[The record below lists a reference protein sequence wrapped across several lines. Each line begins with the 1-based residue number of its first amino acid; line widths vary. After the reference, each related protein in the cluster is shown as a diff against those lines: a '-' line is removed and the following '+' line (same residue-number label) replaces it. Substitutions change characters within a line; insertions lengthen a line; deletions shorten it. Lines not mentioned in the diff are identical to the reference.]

1 LNITSID
8 QLTKSGILGSRL
20 ENFRHVS
27 LLDDHCS
34 QDEASGFRIVSTSEW
49 ENGQMMVSSVP
60 LVEERDHLKL
70 VDGSKVA
77 VIGGGPA
84 GSFVSYFLL
93 EMASRSGLELDIE
106 IFEPRDFSCV
116 APKGCNMCGG
126 IISETL
132 VQNLAAEGINLPS
145 TIVQRGI
152 ESYMLHTDVGSVR
165 IETPVQEKRIGA
177 VYRGAG
183 PRDLKAATWGSF
195 DHHLEQLTT
204 AKGAHVT
211 RNRVVDVS
219 FEGGRPQVAVK
230 GEEPKT
236 FDLLVVAVGVNSAA
250 LKHFTGNGQP
260 YTPPE
265 STKTF
270 ITEYYLGEDVIEKTL
285 GDSMHVF
292 LLNIPR
298 LEFAAIIPK
307 RDYAS
312 VCLLG
317 ESIDKNLVNN
327 FLDSPQVKACM
338 PDGWTSDPR
347 SCQCSPKI
355 SIGAATQPFADRLI
369 FVGDCGVTRLYK
381 DGIGAAY
388 RTAKACATTAVF
400 EGISEADFRR
410 HYWPVCRSISID
422 NSIGKLSFA
431 VTRQIQKW
439 RFARRALL
447 RMTEKEQRVPGRR
460 RDMSRVLWDMFTGS
474 APYRDIV
481 TLAMHPRFLTRLL
494 WELAVA
500 ASPFSRS
507 EV

>member
-1 LNITSID
+1 MVRSAD
-8 QLTKSGILGSRL
+8 PGEKR
-20 ENFRHVS
+20 
-27 LLDDHCS
+27 DDP
-34 QDEASGFRIVSTSEW
+34 Q
-49 ENGQMMVSSVP
+49 
-60 LVEERDHLKL
+60 L
-70 VDGSKVA
+70 VDGSRVA

-93 EMASRSGLELDIE
+93 EMAERSGLELDVE
-106 IFEPRDFSCV
+106 IFEPRDFSSV

-132 VQNLAAEGINLPS
+132 VQNLAAEGINIPS
-145 TIVQRGI
+145 TIIQRGI
-152 ESYMLHTDVGSVR
+152 ESYMLHMDVGSVR
-165 IETPVQEKRIGA
+165 IETPLQEKRIGS

-183 PRDLKAATWGSF
+183 PRDLKTSKWGSF
-195 DHHLEQLTT
+195 DHHLEQLTV

-211 RNRVVDVS
+211 RERVVEVS
-219 FEGGRPQVAVK
+219 LDDDRPKITVK
-230 GEEPKT
+230 GGQPQ
-236 FDLLVVAVGVNSAA
+236 FYDLLVVAVGVNSAA
-250 LKHFTGNGQP
+250 LKLFTENGRGYRSP
-260 YTPPE
+260 K

-270 ITEYYLGEDVIEKTL
+270 ITEYYLGEEAIEKTL

-307 RDYAS
+307 GDYAS

-317 ESIDKNLVNN
+317 ESIDRELVQS

-338 PDGWTSDPR
+338 PDDWSSDLR

-355 SIGAATQPFADRLI
+355 SVGAAIRPYADRLV

-400 EGISEADFRR
+400 EGISERDFRR
-410 HYWPVCRSISID
+410 HYWPVCRSIRTD

-439 RFARRALL
+439 QFARRALL
-447 RMTEKEQRVPGRR
+447 RMTEKEQKTAGRR
-460 RDMSRVLWDMFTGS
+460 RDMSQVLWDMFTGS

-481 TLAMHPRFLTRLL
+481 TLAMHPRFLARLT
-494 WELAVA
+494 WELAVSA
-500 ASPFSRS
+500 LPFTRA
-507 EV
+507 EN

>member
-1 LNITSID
+1 MKGLPRS
-8 QLTKSGILGSRL
+8 
-20 ENFRHVS
+20 
-27 LLDDHCS
+27 
-34 QDEASGFRIVSTSEW
+34 A
-49 ENGQMMVSSVP
+49 
-60 LVEERDHLKL
+60 ERREDLQL

-93 EMASRSGLELDIE
+93 EMAQRSGLELDLE

-145 TIVQRGI
+145 SIVQRGI
-152 ESYMLHTDVGSVR
+152 ESYMLHMDIGSVR
-165 IETPVQEKRIGA
+165 IETPLQEKRIGS

-183 PRDLKAATWGSF
+183 PRDLKTSKWGSF
-195 DHHLEQLTT
+195 DHHIEQLTV
-204 AKGAHVT
+204 AKGARVT
-211 RNRVVDVS
+211 RQRVVDVS
-219 FEGGRPQVAVK
+219 LAGHRPTIAVK
-230 GEEPKT
+230 GGQPRPY
-236 FDLLVVAVGVNSAA
+236 DLLVVAVGVNSPV
-250 LKHFTGNGQP
+250 LKLFSGNGKG
-260 YTPPE
+260 YRRPE
-265 STKTF
+265 TTKTF
-270 ITEYYLGEDVIEKTL
+270 ITEYYLGEEIIEKTL

-307 RDYAS
+307 GDYAS

-317 ESIDKNLVNN
+317 ESIDKELVQS
-327 FLDSPQVKACM
+327 FLDSPQVKRCM
-338 PDGWTSDPR
+338 PEDWTSDPR

-355 SIGAATQPFADRLI
+355 SVGAARQPFADRLV

-410 HYWPVCRSISID
+410 HYWPVCRSINTD
-422 NSIGKLSFA
+422 NSIGRLSFA

-447 RMTEKEQRVPGRR
+447 RMTEKEQKTAARR

-474 APYRDIV
+474 APYSDIV
-481 TLAMHPRFLTRLL
+481 TLAMHPRFLARLT
-494 WELAVA
+494 WELAVS
-500 ASPFSRS
+500 ASPFSRA
-507 EV
+507 EN